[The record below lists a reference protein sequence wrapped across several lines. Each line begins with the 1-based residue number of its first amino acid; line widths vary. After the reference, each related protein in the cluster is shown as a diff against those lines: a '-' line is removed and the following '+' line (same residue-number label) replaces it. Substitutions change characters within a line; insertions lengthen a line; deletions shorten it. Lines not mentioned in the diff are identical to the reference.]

1 MADGMHGP
9 PGPTAGQ
16 IVNITVG
23 VRAPVHRLLT
33 EANIASAETLC
44 QQIAPVE
51 CVVVRNPFLNSN
63 PQTWTPLLHHP
74 FVFKQIKQFFFFIG
88 YNLIALFDYY
98 SWRCSRRRSGYLR

>member
-1 MADGMHGP
+1 MFKKATVLLFVQSWMADGMHGP

-51 CVVVRNPFLNSN
+51 CVVLEDLLLPKVWISPMKDDNEDQVSFCRAS
-63 PQTWTPLLHHP
+63 PQAIRTTTRDP
-74 FVFKQIKQFFFFIG
+74 
-88 YNLIALFDYY
+88 
-98 SWRCSRRRSGYLR
+98 